1 MNLLDLFVKISVDDQ
16 ASQNVETLGSKI
28 GKGLEAAAAVGVAA
42 VSAAATGVAALT
54 KQSVENYAEYE
65 QLVGGVETLFKDSA
79 DTVQRYAANAYKT
92 AGLDANGYM
101 ETITGFAASML
112 QSLDGNTRAAA
123 EYSNQAVIDMSDNA
137 NKMGSSMTSIQNA
150 YQGFAKQNY
159 TMLDNLKLGY
169 GGTAAEMHRLMSDA
183 AELDEQFRATAQ
195 FSIDSKGHLT
205 ASFADITQA
214 IHIVQTELG
223 ITGTTSL
230 EAGSTISGSAHMM
243 KSSWENLVTGMADE
257 NKSFTNLVIRFVS
270 SVETFA
276 DNLLPRVEIAL
287 GGVVSLIEKLAPKIV
302 ERLPGLV
309 ESVLPSLINAAVSM
323 VNAVAEVLPGLVET
337 VVPVAID
344 AAVKLIDAVL
354 VMLPTLALTLIN
366 VLSDALVTNIPVLI
380 PSVVDVVVKLAMMLT
395 DPTTLVNIIDAS
407 LQIILALA
415 DGILEAVPQLV
426 EAAPVIVQ
434 RLVDALIY
442 ALPLMIEV
450 GEQII
455 GKILECTKNN
465 LPKLVE
471 AGLSIVSA
479 IGDGIGKEIPF
490 LSGVFGDLEYIV
502 VAVTAAFVTY
512 KGVMIA
518 MEVISK
524 IKTMTEGMTIAQAAL
539 NAVMSANPFALVAAL
554 VVGLG
559 TALATAW
566 KTNEDF
572 RNGVIEIWE
581 GIKKFFTE
589 TLVGLAEKAKT
600 WGKDLIDNFTNGI
613 KEKLNKLKET
623 VANVGQSIKD
633 FLGFS
638 EPKLGPLS
646 NFHTYAPDMMDLF
659 AQGIR
664 ENEHVVTDQIAK
676 SFDFG
681 QQTIS
686 FAASAQGKSS
696 SAMINSMM
704 LSDQSEGKT
713 YVAELYLDGERVAE
727 STYKPM
733 KKIAKREGAAGLA

>member
-123 EYSNQAVIDMSDNA
+123 EYSNQAVIDMADNA

-169 GGTAAEMHRLMSDA
+169 GGTAAEMYRLMSDA

-230 EAGSTISGSAHMM
+230 EAGSTISGSANMM
-243 KSSWENLVTGMADE
+243 KSSWENLVTGMANE
-257 NKSFTNLVIRFVS
+257 NKSFSNLVIQFVA

-309 ESVLPSLINAAVSM
+309 ESVLPSLINAAV
-323 VNAVAEVLPGLVET
+323 NLV
-337 VVPVAID
+337 
-344 AAVKLIDAVL
+344 DAVVAVIPSL
-354 VMLPTLALTLIN
+354 TLTLID
-366 VLSDALVTNIPVLI
+366 VLADALVTNIPVLI

-395 DPTTLVNIIDAS
+395 DPTTLVNIINAS

-415 DGILEAVPQLV
+415 NGIIDNLPKLI
-426 EAAPVIVQ
+426 EAAPVIVSN
-434 RLVDALIY
+434 LVTAIASSFPMVVNTAALLLSKIVEGIKNN
-442 ALPLMIEV
+442 L
-450 GEQII
+450 
-455 GKILECTKNN
+455 GKILEAGSDIVFQIAEGVVKAFG
-465 LPKLVE
+465 KLFE
-471 AGLSIVSA
+471 TGANIVTSVKS
-479 IGDGIGKEIPF
+479 GFSGK
-490 LSGVFGDLEYIV
+490 
-502 VAVTAAFVTY
+502 VA
-512 KGVMIA
+512 
-518 MEVISK
+518 E
-524 IKTMTEGMTIAQAAL
+524 
-539 NAVMSANPFALVAAL
+539 
-554 VVGLG
+554 
-559 TALATAW
+559 
-566 KTNEDF
+566 
-572 RNGVIEIWE
+572 
-581 GIKKFFTE
+581 
-589 TLVGLAEKAKT
+589 AKT
-600 WGKDLIDNFTNGI
+600 WGKDLIDNFINGI
-613 KEKLNKLKET
+613 KEKWESLKQT
-623 VANVGQSIKD
+623 VSNVAQSVKD

-696 SAMINSMM
+696 SAMINGMM
-704 LSDQSEGKT
+704 LSDQSEGRT

>member
-16 ASQNVETLGSKI
+16 ASENVETLGSKI

-169 GGTAAEMHRLMSDA
+169 GGTAAEMYRLMSDA

-230 EAGSTISGSAHMM
+230 EAGSTISGSANMM
-243 KSSWENLVTGMADE
+243 KSAWENLVTGMADE
-257 NKSFTNLVIRFVS
+257 NKSFTNLVIQFVS

-287 GGVVSLIEKLAPKIV
+287 GGVVKLIEKLAPKIV

-309 ESVLPSLINAAVSM
+309 ESVLPSLINAAVSL
-323 VNAVAEVLPGLVET
+323 VNAVIEVLPS
-337 VVPVAID
+337 
-344 AAVKLIDAVL
+344 
-354 VMLPTLALTLIN
+354 LTLTLVN
-366 VLSDALVTNIPVLI
+366 VLADALVTNIPVLI

-395 DPTTLVNIIDAS
+395 DPTTLVNIINAS

-415 DGILEAVPQLV
+415 DGIIDNLPKLI
-426 EAAPVIVQ
+426 EAAPVIVTN
-434 RLVDALIY
+434 LVTAIVDSLPAVVNTAAL
-442 ALPLMIEV
+442 LV
-450 GEQII
+450 
-455 GKILECTKNN
+455 GKI
-465 LPKLVE
+465 V
-471 AGLSIVSA
+471 
-479 IGDGIGKEIPF
+479 
-490 LSGVFGDLEYIV
+490 
-502 VAVTAAFVTY
+502 
-512 KGVMIA
+512 
-518 MEVISK
+518 
-524 IKTMTEGMTIAQAAL
+524 
-539 NAVMSANPFALVAAL
+539 
-554 VVGLG
+554 
-559 TALATAW
+559 
-566 KTNEDF
+566 
-572 RNGVIEIWE
+572 E
-581 GIKKFFTE
+581 GIKNSLPKILDAGTSIITE
-589 TLVGLAEKAKT
+589 IVSGAVKAFGKLIEAGGNIIINVKSGFSGKVAEAKT
-600 WGKDLIDNFTNGI
+600 WGKDLIDNFINGI
-613 KEKLNKLKET
+613 KEKWESLKQT
-623 VANVGQSIKD
+623 VSNVAQSVKD

-696 SAMINSMM
+696 SAMINGMM
-704 LSDQSEGKT
+704 LSDQSEGRT